1 MKDGNEREKTVTLSP
16 YDAIADWYDTWLGSG
31 SLRDDPFF
39 PSVETLMGPIVG
51 QRVCDLACGLGW
63 VARHLADLGA
73 RVVGIDLSAKLLA
86 IARRHEDAEPR
97 GIAYLCADAR
107 HLDAVADGVFDG
119 DVCHMALMAIPDL

>member
-1 MKDGNEREKTVTLSP
+1 MNGQARGTTVTLSP
-16 YDAIADWYDTWLGSG
+16 YDAIADWYDAWLRSG
-31 SLRDDPFF
+31 SLRDDHFF

-86 IARRHEDAEPR
+86 IARRHEEAEPR
-97 GIAYLCADAR
+97 GLPYLCAYAR
-107 HLDAVADGVFDG
+107 PLAALAHDVFHRFL
-119 DVCHMALMAIPDL
+119 CPMPLMALP